1 VDSAAP
7 RRSRLLG
14 PHLAGNR
21 DFALLWSA
29 ASISM
34 LGSAITQLALPT
46 VAILQ
51 LHASVAVVGA
61 LTLVGWLPELLLSAV
76 NGVVADRVR
85 RRRMLVLC
93 DVVNAV
99 TVGSIPVAAAFGQL
113 TLAHLFAAQAVRA
126 AVGNLSDVT
135 FFSFIP
141 NLVRR
146 ETLVDANARL
156 ETSVQTSVLAGP
168 GLAGLLIQ
176 WLGAARTMAFDAASF
191 ALSALLMR
199 GIRNP
204 GLPER
209 GAEEGGASPASFLA
223 DLRAGLHFVFG
234 DRVLRR
240 LALASSLSNFGS
252 AIGMAVGLVFAYREA
267 HLTPGLLGLAITL
280 ACLPA
285 PVAALNAPR
294 LTRWLGPSR
303 SLALAGALIGVT
315 FLVMPLAGSFAA
327 FPVFLAAYVLFN
339 LPNAVWNVAMTTL
352 RQHFTPAPLIGRMM
366 ATTMTVS
373 RGSLPLGAAVGA
385 ALGSTAG
392 LVPTLLVAG
401 VVTMCSAL
409 PLIDRG
415 LRVAEVAPSA
425 A

>member
-1 VDSAAP
+1 MDGTAP
-7 RRSRLLG
+7 RRYRLLG
-14 PHLAGNR
+14 PRLAGNR

-126 AVGNLSDVT
+126 GVGNLSDVT

-191 ALSALLMR
+191 AISALLTL
-199 GIRNP
+199 GIRNQ
-204 GLPER
+204 GLPAR
-209 GAEEGGASPASFLA
+209 QAEAGASPASFFA

-240 LALASSLSNFGS
+240 LALASSLSNFSS

-315 FLVMPLAGSFAA
+315 FLVMPLARSFAA

-415 LRVAEVAPSA
+415 LRVAELAPSA